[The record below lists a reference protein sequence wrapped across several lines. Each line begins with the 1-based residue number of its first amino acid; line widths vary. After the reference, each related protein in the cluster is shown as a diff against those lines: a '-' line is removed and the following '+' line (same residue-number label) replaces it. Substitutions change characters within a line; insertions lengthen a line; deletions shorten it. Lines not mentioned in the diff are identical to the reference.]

1 MIIKQYFRIAKGNI
15 KFIPVIRSFLNTLT
29 DCRFPAPLL
38 FNNLISKGSREN
50 YKGILKWVKGNE
62 KKNTKKVCCYFRQY
76 IQYAR
81 IVIIKKRS
89 KKMSEE
95 KEEMRHQFR
104 NEFIDYDIWIQE
116 FSPKMGEQTSIKT
129 TLLLFNINNN
139 LGRIADNL
147 EILVK
152 DK

>member
-1 MIIKQYFRIAKGNI
+1 
-15 KFIPVIRSFLNTLT
+15 
-29 DCRFPAPLL
+29 
-38 FNNLISKGSREN
+38 
-50 YKGILKWVKGNE
+50 
-62 KKNTKKVCCYFRQY
+62 
-76 IQYAR
+76 
-81 IVIIKKRS
+81 
-89 KKMSEE
+89 MSEE